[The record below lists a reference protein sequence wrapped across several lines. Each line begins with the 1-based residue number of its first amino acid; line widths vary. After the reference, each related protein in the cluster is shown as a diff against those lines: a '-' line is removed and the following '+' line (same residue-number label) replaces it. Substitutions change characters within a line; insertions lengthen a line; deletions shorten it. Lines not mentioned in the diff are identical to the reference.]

1 MTNGAFVR
9 RDIWAVE
16 QGADD
21 PPWDAYTLGYARA
34 VGVMRERDPDDPT
47 SWSYQAALHGTYRQ
61 PADPLWNGC
70 QHGSWLFLPWHRIY
84 IWYFEQIVRSVVLED
99 GGPDDWALPYW
110 NYTDGP
116 PGSAALPPGFRAETL
131 PDDSPNP
138 LFVPD
143 GNRQAAVNAG
153 GALPGITTSTTQALR
168 STSFSPGFGGLP
180 RGPVHF
186 ANPHGLL
193 ESQPHD
199 NIHVVVGGD
208 LTQVVCDE
216 GWMTDPNCAALD
228 PIFYLHHSNIDR
240 LWARWLAQGDGRA
253 NPTQDAWTDEAF
265 SFFDSNGV
273 EQSTAC
279 AEVAELA
286 GLDYAYDDMAPTPP
300 PPREVVA
307 AVGSDGD
314 ELPRPPGDGPE
325 IASGGGTE
333 LGMDPASV
341 SLAPAPGAVPIAQ
354 AAADPETPRVYLHL
368 EDVESDGAPGI
379 VWEVRLDP
387 DGSRGD
393 PDEAVGAVSFF
404 GRGHAHAGDPAA
416 QTPGVKGER
425 FIFDITDIVSRLEAA
440 GEWDED
446 RITVSFHP
454 ALPEGYSANRTP
466 SVRIGRVYVTHG

>member
-153 GALPGITTSTTQALR
+153 GALPGIITSTTQALR

-208 LTQVVCDE
+208 LTQVGCDE

-273 EQSTAC
+273 EQSKAC
-279 AEVAELA
+279 GEVGELA

-307 AVGSDGD
+307 A
-314 ELPRPPGDGPE
+314 
-325 IASGGGTE
+325 
-333 LGMDPASV
+333 PAV
-341 SLAPAPGAVPIAQ
+341 VDAYLA
-354 AAADPETPRVYLHL
+354 
-368 EDVESDGAPGI
+368 
-379 VWEVRLDP
+379 
-387 DGSRGD
+387 
-393 PDEAVGAVSFF
+393 
-404 GRGHAHAGDPAA
+404 
-416 QTPGVKGER
+416 
-425 FIFDITDIVSRLEAA
+425 
-440 GEWDED
+440 
-446 RITVSFHP
+446 
-454 ALPEGYSANRTP
+454 
-466 SVRIGRVYVTHG
+466 